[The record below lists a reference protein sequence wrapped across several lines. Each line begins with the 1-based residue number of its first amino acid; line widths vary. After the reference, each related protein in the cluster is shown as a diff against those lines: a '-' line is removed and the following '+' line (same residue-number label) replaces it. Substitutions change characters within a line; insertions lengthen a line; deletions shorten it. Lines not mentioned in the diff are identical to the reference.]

1 MNVFCLCYFGFG
13 EYFNRNL
20 KYAYPMR
27 NSAFIY
33 LKTTIIA
40 SFLSVAT
47 AKAACTYDQLL
58 RAEEFP
64 IGVMLSWSTAAE
76 SNNSMFI
83 LEKSENGVDF
93 TTAGTIKG
101 AGSAKGVKRYNFLD
115 AQASTQK
122 IHYRLK
128 QVDFD
133 GTSSYSTVMSFD
145 KKYQTNVMLVQ
156 MNSEMVTKSFDF
168 TIDAVKEGGVV
179 LQIIDGTNTMVWQG
193 TKMVSQGLNNLSV
206 DMSGLRDGVY
216 KVVLVMEKDQ
226 KILTIRKA
234 ELELRQLASRKKGNK
249 N

>member
-1 MNVFCLCYFGFG
+1 MSKKHL
-13 EYFNRNL
+13 
-20 KYAYPMR
+20 
-27 NSAFIY
+27 IY
-33 LKTTIIA
+33 LKALTLAAFFNTTI
-40 SFLSVAT
+40 
-47 AKAACTYDQLL
+47 AKATCVYNQLIK
-58 RAEEFP
+58 AEEFP
-64 IGVMLSWSTAAE
+64 IGVMLSWSTVAE

-83 LEKSENGVDF
+83 LEKSDNGIDF

-101 AGSAKGVKRYNFLD
+101 AGSTKSVKKYHFLD
-115 AQASTQK
+115 AQATTQK

-133 GTSSYSTVMSFD
+133 GTFSYSEVLGFD

-156 MNSEMVTKSFDF
+156 MSSEMVTKSFDF
-168 TIDAVKEGGVV
+168 TIDALKEGGVV

-216 KVVLVMEKDQ
+216 KVVMVMEKDQ
-226 KILTIRKA
+226 KTLTIRKA
-234 ELELRQLASRKKGNK
+234 VEELGLRNMASERKKNSK

>member
-1 MNVFCLCYFGFG
+1 MFLSRYFGLYENAHLIFKK
-13 EYFNRNL
+13 N
-20 KYAYPMR
+20 AYLMR
-27 NSAFIY
+27 NRAFMY
-33 LKTTIIA
+33 VKTTVLA
-40 SFLSVAT
+40 SLFSMAS
-47 AKAACTYDQLL
+47 AKAACTYEQLL

-83 LEKSENGVDF
+83 LEKSDNGVDF
-93 TTAGTIKG
+93 TTAGTIRG
-101 AGSAKGVKRYNFLD
+101 AGSAKVVKKYNFLD
-115 AQASTQK
+115 AQASNQK
-122 IHYRLK
+122 VYYRLK

-133 GTSSYSTVMSFD
+133 GTASYSTVMPFD

-156 MNSEMVTKSFDF
+156 MTSEMISKSFDF

-179 LQIIDGTNTMVWQG
+179 LQIVDGTNTMVWQG

-216 KVVLVMEKDQ
+216 KVVMVMEKDQ
-226 KILTIRKA
+226 KTLTIRKA
-234 ELELRQLASRKKGNK
+234 EWELRQLAARKKGNK